1 MPTPSPAYPLQFTP
15 DYNLGFDAGL
25 RYATASKRK
34 AGITADRRFFAA
46 ITLTVGLGTTAA
58 AVASVTQSKYR
69 YAFAAFGI
77 AGLLLGTIITTVRVL
92 NGGPAP
98 WEL

>member
-1 MPTPSPAYPLQFTP
+1 MQFTP
-15 DYNLGFDAGL
+15 DYNRGFEAGL
-25 RYATASKRK
+25 RYATAPKRGQ
-34 AGITADRRFFAA
+34 ALTADRRFFAA

-58 AVASVTQSKYR
+58 AVATVTQSKWR

-77 AGLLLGTIITTVRVL
+77 AGLLFGTIITTVRVL